1 MGVRGFIRRV
11 GQSTEDSDRQKL
23 ASFCADLGVS
33 PIDDLP
39 MRRPVRF
46 AGEITSLRIVPRAG
60 APAIE
65 ITVSDGRNAAVA
77 VFLGRAR
84 VRGMTPGRR
93 LVLDGVLMREGG
105 ETVVYNPAYT
115 LLA

>member
-1 MGVRGFIRRV
+1 MGVRGFVRRV
-11 GQSTEDSDRQKL
+11 SRSVEDSDRDRL
-23 ASFCADLGVS
+23 TAFC
-33 PIDDLP
+33 DDLALTP
-39 MRRPVRF
+39 LDELPLRTPVRF

-65 ITVSDGRNAAVA
+65 ITVTDGRAAAVA

-93 LVLDGVLMREGG
+93 VILDGVAIQEGN
-105 ETVVYNPAYT
+105 ENVVYNPAYE

>member
-1 MGVRGFIRRV
+1 MGVRGFVKRV
-11 GQSTEDSDRQKL
+11 GRSTEDSDREKL
-23 ASFCADLGVS
+23 VAFCSGLGVT
-33 PIDDLP
+33 PIDQIAVRTP
-39 MRRPVRF
+39 TRF

-65 ITVSDGRNAAVA
+65 VTITDGTAAAVA
-77 VFLGRAR
+77 VFLGRGR

-93 LVLDGVLMREGG
+93 VVVEGVPVQEGA
-105 ETVVYNPAYT
+105 EKLVYNPAYE